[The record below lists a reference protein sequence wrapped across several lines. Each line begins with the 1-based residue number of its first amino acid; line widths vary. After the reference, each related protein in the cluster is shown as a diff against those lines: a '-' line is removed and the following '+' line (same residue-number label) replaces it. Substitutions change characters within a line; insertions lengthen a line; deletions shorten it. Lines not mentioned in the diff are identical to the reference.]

1 MKNIRT
7 FINESLN
14 SSDTIILEAFK
25 SSTLRDIYN
34 SLRGDYKST
43 NIKAG
48 NHMLPHG
55 IAWDQIED
63 SEIFYGESGD
73 PAFIKKF
80 VKNPDYF
87 IIWYPLSTKD
97 YKYNKSN
104 RNTWSIEPG
113 NIYITC
119 GNEFFMYDAR
129 NTTWSARLEATY
141 SWENDTPSSR
151 LDKNVFTTDNKDM
164 LVKPSIKDWK
174 GFHQGHLTVKVLSE
188 DVYCSAIAIHRDTLV
203 KYSTLELMKNRAESK
218 RDAVALLKKDISHAQ
233 RRINNGL
240 DSGFKYVSG
249 WDKVEIVDYPS
260 VRFGNKERYKKIL
273 QSASASTILKRYVP
287 KLNYLHKCIEDTMP
301 TKATSSNI
309 LKLSGE
315 EFANTFFSY
324 NTGKDIRAFN
334 TTLTQKVNAIME
346 RIETLA
352 GNFEDGSS
360 PSNNPSIKYILTS
373 IDTLINDATDFAKA
387 NIGNFSD
394 IKKS

>member
-1 MKNIRT
+1 MKNIST

-14 SSDTIILEAFK
+14 SADTIILEAFK
-25 SSTLRDIYN
+25 SSTLRDVYN

-43 NIKAG
+43 NTKAG

-87 IIWYPLSTKD
+87 IIWYPLSTKE

-141 SWENDTPSSR
+141 SWGDDTPSSR

-188 DVYCSAIAIHRDTLV
+188 DVYCSAIAIHKDTLV

-387 NIGNFSD
+387 NIGNFSS

>member
-1 MKNIRT
+1 MKNIST

-14 SSDTIILEAFK
+14 STDTIILEAFK

-34 SLRGDYKST
+34 SLRGDYKSSNT
-43 NIKAG
+43 KAG
-48 NHMLPHG
+48 NQMLPHG
-55 IAWDQIED
+55 IAWNQIED

-87 IIWYPLSTKD
+87 IIWYPLSTKE

-129 NTTWSARLEATY
+129 NTTWSTRLEATY
-141 SWENDTPSSR
+141 SWGDDIPSSR

-188 DVYCSAIAIHRDTLV
+188 EVYCSAIAIHKDTLV

-260 VRFGNKERYKKIL
+260 VRLGNKERYKKIL

-346 RIETLA
+346 RIEALA

-360 PSNNPSIKYILTS
+360 PSNNPSIKYILSS

-387 NIGNFSD
+387 NIGNFSS

>member
-1 MKNIRT
+1 MKNIST

-14 SSDTIILEAFK
+14 SADTIILEAFK

-43 NIKAG
+43 NTKAG

-87 IIWYPLSTKD
+87 IIWYPLTTKE
-97 YKYNKSN
+97 YKYSKA
-104 RNTWSIEPG
+104 RHNTWSIEPG

-129 NTTWSARLEATY
+129 NTTWSTRLEATY

-151 LDKNVFTTDNKDM
+151 LDKNVFTADNKDM

-188 DVYCSAIAIHRDTLV
+188 EVYCSAIAIHKDTLV

-334 TTLTQKVNAIME
+334 ITLTQKVNAIME
-346 RIETLA
+346 RIEALA

-387 NIGNFSD
+387 NIGNFSS

>member
-14 SSDTIILEAFK
+14 SADTIILEAFK

-34 SLRGDYKST
+34 SLKGDYRSVSSKS
-43 NIKAG
+43 G

-87 IIWYPLSTKD
+87 IIWYPLSTKE
-97 YKYNKSN
+97 YSYSKTR
-104 RNTWSIEPG
+104 RNTYAIEPG

-129 NTTWSARLEATY
+129 NTTWNARFEATY
-141 SWENDTPSSR
+141 NWGDDTPSSR
-151 LDKNVFTTDNKDM
+151 LDKQAFTPDKEQ
-164 LVKPSIKDWK
+164 LIKPSIKDWR

-188 DVYCSAIAIHRDTLV
+188 DVYCSAIAIHKDTLV
-203 KYSTLELMKNRAESK
+203 KHSTLELMKNRAENK
-218 RDAVALLKKDISHAQ
+218 QDAVALLKKDVSRAQ
-233 RRINNGL
+233 RRINNGI
-240 DSGFKYVSG
+240 DDGFRYTPG
-249 WDKVEIVDYPS
+249 WDKVDIVDYPS
-260 VRFGNKERYKKIL
+260 IRLGNQERYKKIL

-301 TKATSSNI
+301 VKTSSSNI

-324 NTGKDIRAFN
+324 NTGKDMRDFN

-346 RIETLA
+346 RIESLV
-352 GNFEDGSS
+352 GNYENGLNA
-360 PSNNPSIKYILTS
+360 SNNTSVKYILTS
-373 IDTLINDATDFAKA
+373 IDSLIKNAVDFAKA
-387 NIGNFSD
+387 NIGNFSS

>member
-1 MKNIRT
+1 MKNIST

-25 SSTLRDIYN
+25 SSVLRDIYN

-43 NIKAG
+43 NTKAG

-87 IIWYPLSTKD
+87 IIWYPLSTKE
-97 YKYNKSN
+97 YKYSKTRHNSY
-104 RNTWSIEPG
+104 SIEPG

-141 SWENDTPSSR
+141 SWGNDTPSSR

-164 LVKPSIKDWK
+164 LVKPSIKDWQ

-188 DVYCSAIAIHRDTLV
+188 EVYCSAIAIHKDTLV

-240 DSGFKYVSG
+240 DASIKYVSG

-301 TKATSSNI
+301 TKTTSNNI
-309 LKLSGE
+309 LKISGE

-324 NTGKDIRAFN
+324 NSGKDMRAFN

-346 RIETLA
+346 RIEALV
-352 GNFEDGSS
+352 GNLEDGSNS
-360 PSNNPSIKYILTS
+360 FNNPSTKYILTS
-373 IDTLINDATDFAKA
+373 IDVLINDATDFAKA
-387 NIGNFSD
+387 NIGNF
-394 IKKS
+394 

>member
-1 MKNIRT
+1 MKNIST

-14 SSDTIILEAFK
+14 SADTIILEAFK
-25 SSTLRDIYN
+25 SSVLRDVYN
-34 SLRGDYKST
+34 SLRGDYKSSNT
-43 NIKAG
+43 KAG

-87 IIWYPLSTKD
+87 IIWYPLTTKE
-97 YKYNKSN
+97 YKYSKS
-104 RNTWSIEPG
+104 RHNTWSIEPG

-141 SWENDTPSSR
+141 SWGDDTPSSR

-188 DVYCSAIAIHRDTLV
+188 EVYCSAIAIHKDTLV

-260 VRFGNKERYKKIL
+260 VRLGNKERYKKIL

-387 NIGNFSD
+387 NIGNFSS

>member
-25 SSTLRDIYN
+25 SSVLRDIYN

-43 NIKAG
+43 NTKAG

-87 IIWYPLSTKD
+87 IIWYPLSTKE
-97 YKYNKSN
+97 YKYSKTRHNSY
-104 RNTWSIEPG
+104 SIEPG

-129 NTTWSARLEATY
+129 NTTWKVKLEATC
-141 SWENDTPSSR
+141 SWRNDDPSSR
-151 LDKNVFTTDNKDM
+151 LENSAFTANKDM
-164 LVKPSIKDWK
+164 LVKPSIKDWQ

-188 DVYCSAIAIHRDTLV
+188 DVYCSAVAIHRDTLA
-203 KYSTLELMKNRAESK
+203 KYSTLELMKNRAQSK
-218 RDAVALLKKDISHAQ
+218 QDAVALLKSGVSRGQ
-233 RRINNGL
+233 RRVNNGL
-240 DSGFKYVSG
+240 DASIRYIAD
-249 WDKVEIVDYPS
+249 WDKEDIVDYPE
-260 VRFGNKERYKKIL
+260 VRSGNKERYKRIL

-309 LKLSGE
+309 LKISGE

-324 NTGKDIRAFN
+324 NSGKDMRAFN

-346 RIETLA
+346 RIEALV
-352 GNFEDGSS
+352 GNLEDGSN
-360 PSNNPSIKYILTS
+360 PFNNPSTKYILTS
-373 IDTLINDATDFAKA
+373 IDNLINDATDFAKA
-387 NIGNFSD
+387 NIGNFSE

>member
-1 MKNIRT
+1 MKNIST

-43 NIKAG
+43 NTKAG

-87 IIWYPLSTKD
+87 IIWYPLTTTE
-97 YKYNKSN
+97 YKYSKS
-104 RNTWSIEPG
+104 RHNTYSIEPG

-129 NTTWSARLEATY
+129 NTTWKVKLEATC
-141 SWENDTPSSR
+141 SWRNDTTPSNR
-151 LDKNVFTTDNKDM
+151 LEKSAFTANKDM
-164 LVKPSIKDWK
+164 LIKPSIKDWQ

-188 DVYCSAIAIHRDTLV
+188 DVYCSAIAIHKDTLA
-203 KYSTLELMKNRAESK
+203 KHSTLELMKNRAENK
-218 RDAVALLKKDISHAQ
+218 QDAVALLKKGIPRAQ
-233 RRINNGL
+233 RRVNNGL
-240 DSGFKYVSG
+240 DDSFRYVTG
-249 WDKVEIVDYPS
+249 WDKEDIVDYPEIRS
-260 VRFGNKERYKKIL
+260 GNKERYKKIL

-287 KLNYLHKCIEDTMP
+287 KLNYLHKCIEDIMP
-301 TKATSSNI
+301 TKTSSNSI

-324 NTGKDIRAFN
+324 NSGKDMRAFN

-346 RIETLA
+346 RIEVLA
-352 GNFEDGSS
+352 GNFENGLNVSNSS
-360 PSNNPSIKYILTS
+360 SVKYILTS
-373 IDTLINDATDFAKA
+373 IDNLINDATDFAKA
-387 NIGNFSD
+387 NIGNFSS